1 MVTSF
6 VIHRPGLWKKLIGSI
21 HYLLLI
27 DGQEYA
33 RITTHLRNKSEFAE
47 AASVRRTTVNIGNNP
62 QWLIEALEPGP
73 RETRTTVFGNTR
85 EKLHPIGSRI
95 ITVSENGQPIANS
108 DGRMPK
114 SSTGSFV
121 AVADGVRFTL
131 SPRQSQ
137 SLVVDF
143 AARVED
149 PEQETI
155 DGVATFRRGYSAWS
169 LNASSPIPLSIALL
183 LWHVLLGDWT
193 APKNTI
199 Y

>member
-6 VIHRPGLWKKLIGSI
+6 VIHHPGLWKKLVGSD

-131 SPRQSQ
+131 SPTGKAKRGN
-137 SLVVDF
+137 
-143 AARVED
+143 
-149 PEQETI
+149 I
-155 DGVATFRRGYSAWS
+155 DGVATFRRRGVGPYSTWS

-183 LWHVLLGDWT
+183 LWHVLLGDWER
-193 APKNTI
+193 PSSS
-199 Y
+199 YSG